1 MDREKTQRTCSA
13 LNHSRD
19 NRRFSALAVLIF
31 ILAMSCATRLP
42 VIPDD
47 FSASQIIQKAQERSD
62 GYDWKGAQYC
72 YRILLERYPDNP
84 ELVLEATYEIAFI
97 EYKLGHKDTAK
108 AGMQA
113 VLEIYRGT
121 EAASLPQTWKV
132 LAEKILAKLK

>member
-1 MDREKTQRTCSA
+1 MDRKKIRRIHSA
-13 LNHSRD
+13 LKSTRD
-19 NRRFSALAVLIF
+19 KAQFFALTMLMF
-31 ILAMSCATRLP
+31 FLAMSCATKLP
-42 VIPDD
+42 VIPDEY
-47 FSASQIIQKAQERSD
+47 SASQIIQKAQERSD
-62 GYDWKGAQYC
+62 VYDWKGAHYY

-108 AGMQA
+108 AGMQE
-113 VLEIYRGT
+113 VLEIYKGA

>member
-1 MDREKTQRTCSA
+1 MDRKKIRRIHSA
-13 LNHSRD
+13 LNNTRD
-19 NRRFSALAVLIF
+19 KAQFFALIMLMF
-31 ILAMSCATRLP
+31 FLAMSCATKLP
-42 VIPDD
+42 VIPDEY
-47 FSASQIIQKAQERSD
+47 SASQIIQKAQERSD
-62 GYDWKGAQYC
+62 VYDWKGAQYC

-108 AGMQA
+108 AGMQE
-113 VLEIYRGT
+113 VLEIYKGA